1 MGGFVAGGE
10 VGAFQCVVDFVFVFF
25 CDVEY
30 EGPKACVAVVPLSF
44 PDGCASDGD
53 YDACACFA
61 DFYGGSVNGGD
72 YCFLV
77 VGLERD
83 GCAVELQV

>member
-1 MGGFVAGGE
+1 VRGFVAGSE
-10 VGAFQCVVDFVFVFF
+10 VGAFQCVVDLVFVFF
-25 CDVEY
+25 CDVED
-30 EGPKACVAVVPLSF
+30 EGPEACVAVCAVLF
-44 PDGCASDGD
+44 PDGGASDGN

-77 VGLERD
+77 VGFERY